1 MLGHRHAGVVVMRCA
16 GSSGA
21 PYTRRP
27 ANTAHDDVLPPN
39 AIACR
44 TKVRTRRV
52 KHAEWAA
59 MLGYFDNRPR
69 YWTPDPD
76 AFGSQACAI
85 SSYGLIDS
93 TYARLLTVRTVPCA

>member
-1 MLGHRHAGVVVMRCA
+1 
-16 GSSGA
+16 
-21 PYTRRP
+21 
-27 ANTAHDDVLPPN
+27 
-39 AIACR
+39 
-44 TKVRTRRV
+44 
-52 KHAEWAA
+52 